1 MHVATSVSEA
11 YTIALLV
18 LYQMFNEMLRQRSR
32 WLLVTPVCCWTAFSV
47 LKEKQT
53 NKQTNNCGLCSTYK
67 QTNKQLWT
75 MQYI

>member
-1 MHVATSVSEA
+1 MHMATSVSEA

-53 NKQTNNCGLCSTYK
+53 NKQTN
-67 QTNKQLWT
+67 KQLWT
-75 MQYI
+75 MVYI